1 MSSARSE
8 LNGGAVGIDDLRTLA
23 LFNYGHFTSMQVRD
37 GCVRG
42 LDLHLQ
48 RLDRS
53 TGELFGCPLDIEA
66 TRRYM
71 RQVVGNDPA
80 PLSLRVNV
88 FSRRLDR
95 DRLMAP
101 AAPDVLVTA
110 SAARVLAATPL
121 RIRSVRYERESP
133 HIKHVGTFGL
143 FQQKRLAQAAG
154 YDDALF
160 VDANGAVSE
169 GSIWNVGF
177 FDGER
182 IVWPDAPALDGI
194 SMQLL
199 KTSLHERAVP
209 TLTRRV
215 ELTEIASFRSA
226 FFTNSSCVACPIA
239 CIDAVEFSPDANLLA
254 TLDACMQRTP
264 WQRI

>member
-1 MSSARSE
+1 MSSLRSE
-8 LNGGAVGIDDLRTLA
+8 LNGGEVALDDLRTLA
-23 LFNYGHFTSMQVRD
+23 LLNYGHFTSMQVLD

-53 TGELFGCPLDIEA
+53 TRELFGHPLDVDA
-66 TRRYM
+66 TRGYM
-71 RQVVGNDPA
+71 RKVIAASAGPM
-80 PLSLRVNV
+80 SLRVNV

-95 DRLMAP
+95 DRLANP
-101 AAPDVLVTA
+101 VEADVLVTA
-110 SAARVLAATPL
+110 GPVREIAPVPL
-121 RIRSVRYERESP
+121 RVRSVRYEREAP

-160 VDANGAVSE
+160 VDASGAVSE

-182 IVWPDAPALDGI
+182 VLWPDAPALDGT

-199 KTSLHERAVP
+199 KAGLHDRRVP
-209 TLTRRV
+209 TQTRRI
-215 ELTEIASFRSA
+215 ELAEVASLRGA
-226 FFTNSSCVACPIA
+226 FFTNSSCAVCPIA
-239 CIDAVEFSPDANLLA
+239 SVDSIEFVVEKALLDS
-254 TLDACMQRTP
+254 LEACMALTP
-264 WQRI
+264 WQRV